1 MKYNLMEVTMG
12 FLVLLTAVSFLIF
25 GINTNKLNSNE
36 KIFISVVFE
45 DSTGLKIGGLVKVS
59 GVNVGKIEDLKLL
72 TDSFEARA
80 TISIDKSINL
90 PDDSSARITSSGLLG
105 SNYIEIVPGI
115 SEVVLKERDTIFDT
129 TGSVSFTDLLG
140 KMNFSNSKK

>member
-1 MKYNLMEVTMG
+1 MEITMG

-25 GINTNKLNSNE
+25 GINTNKLKSNE

-72 TDSFEARA
+72 TESYEARA

-140 KMNFSNSKK
+140 KMIFSNSKK

>member
-72 TDSFEARA
+72 TDSYEARA

-115 SEVVLKERDTIFDT
+115 SEGVLKERDTIFDT

-140 KMNFSNSKK
+140 KMIFSNSKK

>member
-12 FLVLLTAVSFLIF
+12 FLVLLTAVGFLIF

-72 TDSFEARA
+72 TDSYEARA

-140 KMNFSNSKK
+140 KMIFSNSKK